1 MTTTT
6 PRRAPAARRFRLTRY
21 FALTS
26 LGGIVVVTVGLIWL
40 FSELM
45 LYHLVEQNTRSNAAL
60 AELFARRMLVE
71 HDEYLLD
78 AVGRSGDQLRA
89 DPRLKRLDRMVRS
102 EMRGLPVVKVKL
114 YATDGVT
121 AYSTDPAQIGEGKG
135 KNDGVRRALAGTVS
149 GGYTHRDRFD
159 AFDGVI
165 ADRDFVF
172 TYVPVR
178 GADGSRVDAVL
189 EIYADVTESRAQ
201 DRDAQWQVVGLVLGL
216 LGLLYACLAAIVHRA
231 DRVIAQQD
239 READQREATIRHQA
253 HHDALTALPNRV
265 RFAQRM
271 QQVLSLSSR
280 DRRRFALMYIDLD
293 GFKRVNDSLGHP
305 AGDQLLKV
313 AAARIRKTLRR
324 TDLLFRMGGDEFTVI
339 LTELVSDDDAGEMA
353 QRIIHAVSAPVT
365 LGDRSVGIGAS
376 VGIAIYPGDGLEQD
390 ELLRNADFAMYRAK
404 QAGGVRH
411 ANCTP
416 AMPAAGAPTEP
427 RHSVSPQIAARA
439 ASAVSATRA
448 TEPDTA

>member
-1 MTTTT
+1 MTPAV
-6 PRRAPAARRFRLTRY
+6 PRRAQAARRFRLTRY

-45 LYHLVEQNTRSNAAL
+45 IYHLVEQNTRSNAAL
-60 AELFARRMLVE
+60 AELFARRMWVE
-71 HDEYLLD
+71 HDEYLLE

-89 DPRLKRLDRMVRS
+89 DPRLKRLDRMVRA

-121 AYSTDPAQIGEGKG
+121 AYSTDPAQIGEHKG
-135 KNDGVRRALAGTVS
+135 KNDGVLRALAGTVT

-178 GADGSRVDAVL
+178 GADGSRVEAVL
-189 EIYADVTESRAQ
+189 ELYADVTESRAQ
-201 DRDAQWQVVGLVLGL
+201 DREAQWQVVGLVLGL

-231 DRVIAQQD
+231 DRVITQQD
-239 READQREATIRHQA
+239 READEREATIRYQA

-271 QQVLSLSSR
+271 QQVLALAKR

-305 AGDQLLKV
+305 AGDHLLKV

-339 LTELVSDDDAGEMA
+339 LTELPSDDDAGEMA
-353 QRIIHAVSAPVT
+353 HRIIQAVSAPLT
-365 LGDRSVGIGAS
+365 LGDRPVRVGAS

-411 ANCTP
+411 ARCAPTVQ
-416 AMPAAGAPTEP
+416 APAAPSGPARPTGP
-427 RHSVSPQIAARA
+427 AHDARSSPAF
-439 ASAVSATRA
+439 SATA
-448 TEPDTA
+448 SPEPVTS